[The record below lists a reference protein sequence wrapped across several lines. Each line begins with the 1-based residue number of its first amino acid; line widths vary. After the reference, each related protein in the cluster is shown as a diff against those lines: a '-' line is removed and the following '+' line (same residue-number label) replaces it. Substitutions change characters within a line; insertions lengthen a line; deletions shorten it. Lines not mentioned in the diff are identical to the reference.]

1 MSNLTKHKLDDFLP
15 AEDCALIGIV
25 SSAPAYY
32 LCWHL
37 NKYLKLKLY
46 RCKDISFEIIQKTK
60 KFNGPDLFQQE
71 AEIVSESKVFSEHHA
86 FKYHDESLYSEYFL
100 IANKGTKAN
109 LDPALKKVNY
119 FFEIV
124 GVQSQHA
131 EQLVF
136 SISSLEPV
144 SMAYLIGE
152 ESIINKLKLII

>member
-1 MSNLTKHKLDDFLP
+1 MQRYFIRNYSKNKKVQRP
-15 AEDCALIGIV
+15 RSI
-25 SSAPAYY
+25 SAGSR
-32 LCWHL
+32 
-37 NKYLKLKLY
+37 N
-46 RCKDISFEIIQKTK
+46 RFREQS
-60 KFNGPDLFQQE
+60 
-71 AEIVSESKVFSEHHA
+71 FSEHHA

-109 LDPALKKVNY
+109 LEPALKKVNY